1 MGLEENLLDSDEI
14 AILVRGP
21 KFCCRRVV
29 CKERYLVEMEKCYC
43 KIRWS
48 QRDKDKDE
56 LKEQQKETE
65 EERKERERVE
75 KIAEEIAM
83 KSLLV
88 FDEDEMQMDYRKKRA
103 TSVSLEA
110 RRQEKGGDF

>member
-21 KFCCRRVV
+21 KFCCRRVL
-29 CKERYLVEMEKCYC
+29 CKERYLFEMDKCYC